1 MATLKLMVWNM
12 EWMNDLFT
20 ADFKFKPDNAIAFHT
35 PGSTVLQRRKG
46 LAKIIIELNPDI
58 LVGVEAPNDP
68 AEWQLFLD
76 TDLPG
81 KWVGH
86 IQKSPGMSQCLGIAV
101 RTDTG
106 KFAAQP
112 FTAFDTLLMNAFN
125 EWRMDLEDDGISEV
139 YRFERSPLYASVMA
153 ADGKEVRIMGL
164 HLKSKLVASAL
175 EWSKWWENA
184 DANRR
189 KIFAQASR
197 IRQQFL
203 DEYLADTATQ
213 DIPIIVCGD
222 INDGPGMDASE
233 RKILGSGIERL
244 MGNVWFPKL
253 TMGNALFDSLS
264 LKDQKAMRF
273 EKIVTTS
280 YRDMLFNNMYHDEWI
295 DHILYSRQYANWVIN
310 AVAHKKLAEGFI
322 YETPY
327 KHSSDHYPLTA
338 DVVL

>member
-1 MATLKLMVWNM
+1 M

-20 ADFKFKPDNAIAFHT
+20 GDGAFKPDTAKPAHT
-35 PGSTVLQRRKG
+35 PGATVLQRRKA
-46 LAKIIIELNPDI
+46 LAKVINELNPDI
-58 LVGVEAPNDP
+58 LVGVECPNLTK
-68 AEWQLFLD
+68 EWQLFLD
-76 TDLPG
+76 TDLEG
-81 KWVGH
+81 TWQGC
-86 IQKSPGMSQCLGIAV
+86 IQSSPVMSQCIGLAV
-101 RTDTG
+101 RIDTK
-106 KFAAQP
+106 KFANPA
-112 FTAFDTLLMNAFN
+112 FEAFDTLTQPAFN

-139 YRFERSPLYASVMA
+139 YKFERSPLYASVKA
-153 ADGKEVRIMGL
+153 ADGKELRILGL

-203 DEYLADTATQ
+203 DVYLTDPTTAN
-213 DIPIIVCGD
+213 IPLIVCGD
-222 INDGPGMDASE
+222 VNDGPGMDASE

-253 TMGNALFDSLS
+253 TMGNALFDNLPA
-264 LKDQKAMRF
+264 KDRENMRF

-295 DHILYSRQYANWVIN
+295 DHILYSRQYANWVVN
-310 AVAHKKLAEGFI
+310 AAAHKNLEKGSVLKE
-322 YETPY
+322 PY
-327 KHSSDHYPLTA
+327 KYASDHYPLTA
-338 DVVL
+338 DVRL